1 MSCLFSFSCMLYL
14 QTYLL
19 LYIYRIYR
27 IYCFVLANEYSLQI
41 ISCYTQIVEKHA
53 LSMEKVVIE
62 LVIDIL
68 W

>member
-19 LYIYRIYR
+19 LYIYR